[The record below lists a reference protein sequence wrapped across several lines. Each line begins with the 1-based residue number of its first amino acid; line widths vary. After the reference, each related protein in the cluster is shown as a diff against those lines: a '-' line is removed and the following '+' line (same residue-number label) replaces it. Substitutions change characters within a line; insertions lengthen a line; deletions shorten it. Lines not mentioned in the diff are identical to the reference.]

1 MNYYI
6 VTAANRSNVYLRSG
20 ELQEVSKTILYVT
33 AYSVCYIALTAYI
46 LMMWAVDVLLTP
58 HFDNSWSPQEWE
70 LSPVHT
76 VCSQPIVDAVP
87 YVQSEEA
94 KARQIKYAMPVAEP
108 VITAEP
114 VAAKRL
120 TECLEA
126 TIATAKNARKSESY
140 RLTTT
145 PRHQRFAYEQIV
157 SIGLELCD
165 LPEKRTY

>member
-6 VTAANRSNVYLRSG
+6 VSAANRSNVYLRSG
-20 ELQEVSKTILYVT
+20 ELQEVSKTILYIT

-46 LMMWAVDVLLTP
+46 LMMWAVETLLTP

-76 VCSQPIVDAVP
+76 VAEP
-87 YVQSEEA
+87 
-94 KARQIKYAMPVAEP
+94 PVAAEP

-120 TECLEA
+120 TECLES
-126 TIATAKNARKSESY
+126 TIATAKRVRKPESY

>member
-1 MNYYI
+1 MNYSI

-46 LMMWAVDVLLTP
+46 LLMWSVDVLLTP

-76 VCSQPIVDAVP
+76 V
-87 YVQSEEA
+87 
-94 KARQIKYAMPVAEP
+94 AEP
-108 VITAEP
+108 IITAEP

-126 TIATAKNARKSESY
+126 TIATAKKVRKPESY